1 MKSMPSDFC
10 AQAPWQLG
18 SRIEP
23 PGPAEAC
30 HRAGQRPDPVG
41 RPDDKLRDIRVT
53 PSGMSLRSIRA
64 PSRLHLGTATTV
76 VTLTWCCTRLHLR
89 AARIDRVRLSP
100 RRAKTRRV
108 VHDPGLDALDG
119 GVGSLFGGA
128 TQ

>member
-23 PGPAEAC
+23 AGPAEAC

-64 PSRLHLGTATTV
+64 PSRLHLGTATTLSLLPGGARACICALAGSTACACAHGV
-76 VTLTWCCTRLHLR
+76 QKR
-89 AARIDRVRLSP
+89 AASCMIRVSTP
-100 RRAKTRRV
+100 
-108 VHDPGLDALDG
+108 
-119 GVGSLFGGA
+119 SLFGGA